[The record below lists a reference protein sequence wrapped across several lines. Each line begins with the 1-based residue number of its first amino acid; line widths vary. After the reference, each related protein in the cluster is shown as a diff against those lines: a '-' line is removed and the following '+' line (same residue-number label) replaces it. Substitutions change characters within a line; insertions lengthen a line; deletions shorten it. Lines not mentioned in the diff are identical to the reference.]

1 MRNKKFS
8 GSSSQLSG
16 GSVRSV
22 GGFMTVFVLIASAV
36 FFFLLSDFMSALTLE
51 RTKERFGSEADKALS
66 ISEAGLEYYRWHF
79 SEFPTDIQDGTG
91 LSGPYVHAVLD
102 PENGNTVGN
111 FSLAISGITSCGV
124 LTSASV
130 RSTGWALES
139 ASHTKTLIA
148 QYGTQT
154 LAASTSP
161 AKSDTSVITA
171 TLTNLKTYA
180 QASGVYL
187 APASGGA
194 YGYKIVFKS
203 NGTFDASPV
212 TAVTE
217 IMGYSDDEGWE
228 EENTIIASVGATT
241 NYAIP
246 AGCPVVF
253 VEDSVW
259 LEGVVSGKVTFAAAN
274 VASPSSKPD
283 IVITGNIT
291 YAHAYDDGLTTIA
304 ERSVLISLQ
313 SPDVLQ
319 LNGVFV
325 AGTGHFGRHRYD
337 ASGTHAVPTDLQSYV
352 LRSTLNTFGTF
363 ASRGVVNTKWT
374 SSGAFISG
382 YSIRTDV
389 HDALLAQLPPPFT
402 PTTVSGFRIVDWRTQ
417 D

>member
-1 MRNKKFS
+1 MKNKKVS
-8 GSSSQLSG
+8 GVGFQVSG
-16 GSVRSV
+16 WQNKR
-22 GGFMTVFVLIASAV
+22 GFMTIFVLIASAV

-66 ISEAGLEYYRWHF
+66 ISEAGIEYYRWHF
-79 SEFPTDIQDGTG
+79 SEFPTDVQDGTG
-91 LSGPYVHAVLD
+91 SSGLYVHAILD
-102 PENGNTVGN
+102 PESGATVGN
-111 FSLAISGITSCGV
+111 FSLAISSITSCGV
-124 LTSASV
+124 LTSATV
-130 RSTGWALES
+130 RSTGWASENT
-139 ASHTKTLIA
+139 SHTKTLIGT
-148 QYGTQT
+148 YGTET

-161 AKSDTSVITA
+161 AKSDTAVISA

-187 APASGGA
+187 APTSDGA

-217 IMGYSDDEGWE
+217 IVGYSTDDGWE
-228 EENTIIASVGATT
+228 EENTIIASTGPTT

-253 VEDSVW
+253 VQDSVW
-259 LEGVVSGKVTFAAAN
+259 LEGVVSGRVTFAAAN
-274 VASPSSKPD
+274 MASPSINPD

-291 YAHAYDDGLTTIA
+291 YAHAYDDGLTAIA

-319 LNGVFV
+319 MNGVFV

-337 ASGTHAVPTDLQSYV
+337 SSGTHAVPAGLQSYV

-363 ASRGVVNTKWT
+363 ASPGTVETKWT

-382 YSIRTDV
+382 YSTRTDV

-402 PTTVSGFRIVDWRTQ
+402 PATASGFRIIDWRTQ

>member
-1 MRNKKFS
+1 MKNKKVSGVGFQVSGWRNK
-8 GSSSQLSG
+8 
-16 GSVRSV
+16 R
-22 GGFMTVFVLIASAV
+22 GFMTIFVLIAAAV

-66 ISEAGLEYYRWHF
+66 IAEAGLEYYRWHF
-79 SEFPTDIQDGTG
+79 SEFPADLQDGTG
-91 LSGPYVHAVLD
+91 SSGPYVHTVTD
-102 PENGNTVGN
+102 PENGTAVGN
-111 FSLAISGITSCGV
+111 FSLALSGVTSCGV
-124 LTSASV
+124 LTSATV
-130 RSTGWALES
+130 YSTGWALEN
-139 ASHTKTLIA
+139 ASHTKTVIA
-148 QYGTQT
+148 KYGTQT

-161 AKSDTSVITA
+161 AKSDSVAIAT

-187 APASGGA
+187 APAASA

-203 NGTFDASPV
+203 NGTIDVSPV

-217 IMGYSDDEGWE
+217 IMGYSTDDGWE
-228 EENTIIASVGATT
+228 EENTIISSIGATT

-253 VEDSVW
+253 VQDSVW
-259 LEGVVSGKVTFAAAN
+259 LEGVVSGRITLAAAN
-274 VASPSSKPD
+274 VASSSINPD
-283 IVITGNIT
+283 IIITGNIT
-291 YAHAYDDGLTTIA
+291 YAHAYDDGLTAIA

-319 LNGVFV
+319 MNGIFV
-325 AGTGHFGRHRYD
+325 ASKGHFGRNRYD

-363 ASRGVVNTKWT
+363 ASPGTVETKWT

-382 YSIRTDV
+382 YSVRTDV
-389 HDALLAQLPPPFT
+389 HDALLAQVPPPFT
-402 PTTVSGFRIVDWRTQ
+402 PTTVSGFRIIDWRTQ